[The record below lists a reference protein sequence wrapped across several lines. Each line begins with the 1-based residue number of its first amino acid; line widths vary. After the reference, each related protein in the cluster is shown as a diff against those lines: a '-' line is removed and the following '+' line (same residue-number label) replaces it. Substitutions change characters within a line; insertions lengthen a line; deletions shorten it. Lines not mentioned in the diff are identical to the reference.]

1 MTTDSTAQ
9 AVEEIPHVTNSITDK
24 NISDAVKR
32 RAQALINDRNTD
44 ESEKSIIRYALEIN
58 DPYLRELVRWA
69 DAGESI
75 VDTLDLSE
83 PETNEDDS
91 SRGKIEA
98 LAEIICS
105 AGDQSAAA
113 LLVLMGMV
121 ENSLHP
127 KVIANTVK
135 HFAFTRCGELNL
147 FGMVDAQIERVEAEL
162 LADNT
167 LTS

>member
-9 AVEEIPHVTNSITDK
+9 AVEEIPHVTNSITNK

-32 RAQALINDRNTD
+32 RAQALINDRTTD
-44 ESEKSIIRYALEIN
+44 ESEQSIIRYALEIN
-58 DPYLRELVRWA
+58 DPYLPELVRRA

-75 VDTLDLSE
+75 VDTLDLRE

-121 ENSLHP
+121 ENSLDP
-127 KVIANTVK
+127 KVIAHTVK
-135 HFAFTRCGELNL
+135 HFAFTCCGELNL
-147 FGMVDAQIERVEAEL
+147 FGMVDAQIALVEAEL
-162 LADNT
+162 LADDT